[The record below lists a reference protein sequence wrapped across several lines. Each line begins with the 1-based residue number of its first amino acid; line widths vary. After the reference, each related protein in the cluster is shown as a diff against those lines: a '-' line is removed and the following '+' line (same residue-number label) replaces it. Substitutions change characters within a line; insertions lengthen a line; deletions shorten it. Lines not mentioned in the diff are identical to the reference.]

1 MAEFF
6 CNFHPCITALFES
19 IRKRVKIKNVNYL
32 RGEYIIIIYSTL
44 GMSYQNKIF
53 DLTLL
58 LFIMA
63 VLGSIELKNFFLDF
77 SDPVLI
83 PPQPVKGFP

>member
-1 MAEFF
+1 MIYVQF
-6 CNFHPCITALFES
+6 
-19 IRKRVKIKNVNYL
+19 RV
-32 RGEYIIIIYSTL
+32 TH
-44 GMSYQNKIF
+44 QNKNF

-63 VLGSIELKNFFLDF
+63 VLGSIELKNIFWDF
-77 SDPVLI
+77 SHPVLI

>member
-1 MAEFF
+1 M
-6 CNFHPCITALFES
+6 T
-19 IRKRVKIKNVNYL
+19 
-32 RGEYIIIIYSTL
+32 
-44 GMSYQNKIF
+44 YQNKNF

-63 VLGSIELKNFFLDF
+63 VLGSIELKKFFLDF